1 MSKCLNCS
9 KKSNAPLITESRV
22 LSVISEDMKYHIDK
36 KITLYNSP
44 LKEDVQKYIS
54 LVKEARKLYSRN
66 LLTLNEID
74 SSIVNSNLGDQGNYN
89 SEKVNLDLPTKGENP
104 IDTLTL
110 DIPLF
115 IRMLEY
121 AKEDAKS
128 DVELHDATEK
138 AIALSQTGEVLNM
151 DNYDD
156 IVGKKVAESY
166 EMYHRNPSTK
176 QVDKLQFN
184 IYEQEFNVDRVR
196 KAIEE
201 ILTVKEDSPITSK
214 PSRIKFLYN
223 YTTDRFY
230 ETIVEYE
237 DKEDDTLNWY
247 QTNELL
253 QELEITID
261 IPDHYDEEELD
272 KILDELEYQNIK
284 AVYDQSTSAP
294 SDDEIK

>member
-9 KKSNAPLITESRV
+9 KKSNTPLITESRV
-22 LSVISEDMKYHIDK
+22 LSVISENMKYHIDK

-44 LKEDVQKYIS
+44 LKKDIKKYIS

-66 LLTLNEID
+66 LLTLNEVD
-74 SSIVNSNLGDQGNYN
+74 SSIVNSNLGDQGDYN
-89 SEKVNLDLPTKGENP
+89 GEKVNLDLPIKGENP

-128 DVELHDATEK
+128 DVELHDVTEK
-138 AIALSQTGEVLNM
+138 AIALSQMGDVLNM
-151 DNYDD
+151 DNYYD
-156 IVGKKVAESY
+156 IVGKKVTESY

-176 QVDKLQFN
+176 QVTKHKFD

-201 ILTVKEDSPITSK
+201 ILTIKEDSPITSK
-214 PSRIKFLYN
+214 PSLIKFLYN

-253 QELEITID
+253 QKLEVTID
-261 IPDHYDEEELD
+261 IPDHYNEVALD

-284 AVYDQSTSAP
+284 AVYDQSMSAP
-294 SDDEIK
+294 SDDEL